1 MRKVINKKEFI
12 NDYISGMKLKE
23 MGIKYGVSGTMIRY
37 YARKL
42 GLPGRSRGNRK
53 IIFEEKKDV

>member
-1 MRKVINKKEFI
+1 MRKIINKKEFI
-12 NDYISGMKLKE
+12 TNYLSGMRLKE
-23 MGIKYGVSGTMIRY
+23 MASLYGVSDTMIRY

-53 IIFEEKKDV
+53 IIFEDKKDV

>member
-12 NDYISGMKLKE
+12 NDYMSGMKLKE
-23 MGIKYGVSGTMIRY
+23 MGTKYGVSDTMIRY

-53 IIFEEKKDV
+53 IIFEDKKDV